1 MVTLVF
7 FFVCTGYEPIK
18 LPEDSVLCGF
28 TPLMVNDPGI
38 KYASK
43 DVDLEAAEF
52 TLRVNK
58 LQFFGTVFLCG
69 LEPPVLK
76 LEIED
81 DFREYVSVVC
91 TSNSRDSPVSSQL
104 QGRNNDVIL
113 ESFSDE
119 EEEECNNILADETSS
134 EVRDLLNRKVE
145 LERKQR
151 KQELH
156 KLRVKVGITEIHY
169 TIKLHKVI

>member
-1 MVTLVF
+1 
-7 FFVCTGYEPIK
+7 
-18 LPEDSVLCGF
+18 
-28 TPLMVNDPGI
+28 MVNDPSL
-38 KYASK
+38 KFALK
-43 DVDLEAAEF
+43 EVDLETAQFA
-52 TLRVNK
+52 LRVNK

-81 DFREYVSVVC
+81 DFREYVSVVS
-91 TSNSRDSPVSSQL
+91 TSNSRDSPVTL
-104 QGRNNDVIL
+104 PVQGRNNDVL
-113 ESFSDE
+113 LKCFSDE
-119 EEEECNNILADETSS
+119 EVEKCNFIPADETSL

-156 KLRVKVGITEIHY
+156 KLQVEVSNTNFTRLLRINVSILCSIFSV
-169 TIKLHKVI
+169 